1 MFQKK
6 IVVLFAI
13 IVATV
18 ATNNT
23 VNATVYAQN
32 LGIGFDVTWS
42 EFSKYTKQYTSTVP
56 QDFAAAGFNNVRIR
70 TNNPY
75 PDATFYKTIKA
86 QVTDCLNNG
95 ILPIIAYQGHI
106 IEEGVFQTFEDE
118 KSYLNE
124 FWGNMTT

>member
-1 MFQKK
+1 MFQKR

-13 IVATV
+13 IVAAL
-18 ATNNT
+18 ATNT
-23 VNATVYAQN
+23 PVNASVYAQN
-32 LGIGFDVTWS
+32 LGLGFDVTWS

-56 QDFAAAGFNNVRIR
+56 KDFAAAGFTNVRIR

-75 PDATFYKTIKA
+75 PDATFYTTIKT

-106 IEEGVFQTFEDE
+106 IEEGVFQTFQ
-118 KSYLNE
+118 
-124 FWGNMTT
+124 